1 MVCLLIINY
10 NDFKNTNRLIN
21 NVNNYKFVDKIVVV
35 DNKSTDNSYE
45 ELMKLNIPKL
55 DIILSDCNK
64 GYSYAINIGLK
75 YIETMTSDAKVF
87 VSNSDIIIKSEDDL
101 KKLIETSNNKLYGVV
116 GPVIDEHG
124 VLNRGWKIPSPFIDA
139 LMNLVLV
146 HNIVR
151 KKRIFYKDSHYDN
164 KESIVD
170 VVSGCF
176 FLVNLSDMKEINY
189 FDDNVFLYY
198 EENILAKRL
207 AKINKK
213 EVIDNEVTI
222 IHDHAATID
231 NNIKRIKKFKILK
244 ESQYY
249 FQTRYNHANI
259 FEKGLLKLNKNIS
272 LIIYHIIGFIKR
284 SK

>member
-10 NDFKNTNRLIN
+10 NDFNNTKRLIS
-21 NVNNYKFVDKIVVV
+21 NVNDYKLIDKIVVV
-35 DNKSTDNSYE
+35 DNKSTDNSYD

-213 EVIDNEVTI
+213 EAINNDVTI
-222 IHDHAATID
+222 IHDHAASID
-231 NNIKRIKKFKILK
+231 SNIKRIKKFKILK

-249 FQTRYNHANI
+249 FQTKYNHANI
-259 FEKGLLKLNKNIS
+259 IEKGLLKLNKNIS
-272 LIIYHIIGFIKR
+272 LIFYHIIGFIKR